1 MMLEPRQLR
10 GFIILFRRNGI
21 YRDNVDNREKA
32 VDEESIRVVLPE
44 QLVESQESDGALD
57 IEELAVQQLV

>member
-1 MMLEPRQLR
+1 
-10 GFIILFRRNGI
+10 
-21 YRDNVDNREKA
+21 VDNREKA
-32 VDEESIRVVLPE
+32 VDEESIRAVLPE